1 MRRISQNARES
12 QMGDKTQ
19 IHGQLIKSVS
29 LRAINR
35 MVSRPQKPMPPE
47 PELLFFM
54 GYLLKMGMKK
64 PRCACIVVS
73 LMRDLLRKANN
84 RFIWIYSHLISR
96 VCAFHKHTCV

>member
-12 QMGDKTQ
+12 QMGDTTQ
-19 IHGQLIKSVS
+19 SHDQLIKPVS

-35 MVSRPQKPMPPE
+35 MVSRPQKPMPLE

-64 PRCACIVVS
+64 PRCACIVV
-73 LMRDLLRKANN
+73 LL
-84 RFIWIYSHLISR
+84 SDELSGLICFSGLI
-96 VCAFHKHTCV
+96 

>member
-19 IHGQLIKSVS
+19 IHDQLIKPVS

-64 PRCACIVVS
+64 PRCACIVVYKLIKYGLAS
-73 LMRDLLRKANN
+73 LTRQLLPAKV
-84 RFIWIYSHLISR
+84 F
-96 VCAFHKHTCV
+96 